1 VKGTGTTNVTRAQA
15 LAGTAMVLAS
25 ARAAFA
31 QSALTPIRVAS
42 SPVAD
47 VVPLLYAQN
56 SGMFQKAGLDVT
68 LTKATSGSAVAAAVA
83 GGAADIGKVST
94 ASIITAHSHGIPLT
108 IVFPDRLHTFG
119 AQAETMLVVAP
130 DSPIKIGRD
139 LNGKT
144 ISVGAIKDSTWIGA
158 RLFIDS
164 NGGDSSTAKFV
175 ELPFA
180 TVGAAIAAGRIDAG
194 VANDP
199 YLKADVRAGKVRAL
213 GDMLAALGSKFLE
226 TEWVAMGDYIAKNR
240 DVVARYRN
248 VIRDAQ
254 IWCNAHV
261 SDAQDLAAAF
271 TGIDRAT
278 LATTRSFYAVDAD
291 PRDVQPYVTACAR
304 YEIIPKTFDAAEL
317 YMR

>member
-1 VKGTGTTNVTRAQA
+1 MNITRLQA
-15 LAGTAMVLAS
+15 LAGTAMVFASGRAAS
-25 ARAAFA
+25 A
-31 QSALTPIRVAS
+31 QSSLTQVRVAS

-47 VVPLLYAQN
+47 VAPLLYAQN
-56 SGMFQKAGLDVT
+56 AGLFAKAGLEIT
-68 LTKATSGSAVAAAVA
+68 LAKANSGSAVAAAVA

-94 ASIITAHSHGIPLT
+94 TPIVTAHAHGIALT

-119 AQAETMLVVAP
+119 ANAETMLVVAP
-130 DSPIKIGRD
+130 DSPIKTAKD

-144 ISVGAIKDSTWIGA
+144 ISVAGIKDSTWIGA
-158 RLFIDS
+158 RLFMDS

-175 ELPFA
+175 ELPFS
-180 TVGAAIAAGRIDAG
+180 TVGAAVVAGRIDAG

-199 YLKADVRAGKVRAL
+199 YLKADVRSGKVRAL
-213 GDMLAALGSKFLE
+213 GDLLASLGSKFLE

-240 DVVARYRN
+240 DTVTRFRQ
-248 VIRDAQ
+248 VIKDAQ
-254 IWCNAHV
+254 VWCNAHV
-261 SDAQDLAAAF
+261 PETQDIAAAF

-291 PRDVQPYVTACAR
+291 PKDVQPYITACAK
-304 YEIIPKTFDAAEL
+304 YEIIPKAFDAAEL

>member
-1 VKGTGTTNVTRAQA
+1 MNVTRSQILAGAA
-15 LAGTAMVLAS
+15 LALAS
-25 ARAAFA
+25 GREAFG
-31 QSALTPIRVAS
+31 QTALTPVRVAS
-42 SPVAD
+42 SPIGD

-56 SGMFQKAGLDVT
+56 AGLFQKAGMDVT
-68 LTKATSGSAVAAAVA
+68 LTKATSGSAVAAALA
-83 GGAADIGKVST
+83 GGAIDIGKVST
-94 ASIITAHSHGIPLT
+94 TPVITAHAHGIPLT

-119 AQAETMLVVAP
+119 AAAETMLVVAP
-130 DSPIKIGRD
+130 DSPIKSGRD

-144 ISVGAIKDSTWIGA
+144 ISVAGIKDSTWIGA

-164 NGGDSSTAKFV
+164 AGGDSSTAKFV

-199 YLKADVRAGKVRAL
+199 YLKADVRSGKVRAL
-213 GDMLAALGSKFLE
+213 GDLLASLSSKFLE
-226 TEWVAMGDYIAKNR
+226 TEWVAMSDYIAKNR
-240 DVVARYRN
+240 ELVSRFRN
-248 VIRDAQ
+248 IIRDAQ

-261 SDAQDLAAAF
+261 SEAQDLAAAF

-278 LATTRSFYAVDAD
+278 LATTRSFFAVDAD
-291 PRDVQPYVTACAR
+291 PRDVQPYVAACAR
-304 YEIIPKTFDAAEL
+304 YEIIPKSFDAAEL

>member
-1 VKGTGTTNVTRAQA
+1 MNLTRSQA
-15 LAGTAMVLAS
+15 LAGTATFLAAGRS
-25 ARAAFA
+25 AFA
-31 QSALTPIRVAS
+31 QTALTPVRVAS

-47 VVPLLYAQN
+47 VVPLLYAQ
-56 SGMFQKAGLDVT
+56 SAGLFQKAGLDVT

-94 ASIITAHSHGIPLT
+94 TSIITAHAHGIPLT

-130 DSPIKIGRD
+130 DSPIKTGRD

-144 ISVGAIKDSTWIGA
+144 ISVAGIKDSTWIGA

-194 VANDP
+194 VDNDP
-199 YLKADVRAGKVRAL
+199 YLKADVRAGKVRGL
-213 GDMLAALGSKFLE
+213 GDLLAALGAKFLE

-240 DVVARYRN
+240 DVVTRYRN
-248 VIRDAQ
+248 VIRAAQ
-254 IWCNAHV
+254 VWCNAHAAE
-261 SDAQDLAAAF
+261 AQDMTAAF
-271 TGIDRAT
+271 TGIDRAV
-278 LATTRSFYAVDAD
+278 LANSRSIFAVDAD

>member
-1 VKGTGTTNVTRAQA
+1 MNVTRSQV
-15 LAGTAMVLAS
+15 LAGTAMALAS
-25 ARAAFA
+25 GRAAFG
-31 QSALTPIRVAS
+31 QTTLTPVRVAS
-42 SPVAD
+42 SPIGD

-56 SGMFQKAGLDVT
+56 AGLFQKAGLDIT
-68 LTKATSGSAVAAAVA
+68 LTKATSGSAVAAALA
-83 GGAADIGKVST
+83 GGAVDIGKVST
-94 ASIITAHSHGIPLT
+94 TPVITAHSHGIPLT

-119 AQAETMLVVAP
+119 AAAETMLVVAP
-130 DSPIKIGRD
+130 DSPIKSGRD

-144 ISVGAIKDSTWIGA
+144 ISVAGIKDSTWIGA

-164 NGGDSSTAKFV
+164 AGGDSSTAKFV

-199 YLKADVRAGKVRAL
+199 YLKADVRSGKVRAL
-213 GDMLAALGSKFLE
+213 GDLLASLSSKFLE

-240 DVVARYRN
+240 DLVTRFRN
-248 VIRDAQ
+248 IIRDAQ

-261 SDAQDLAAAF
+261 SEAQDLAAGF

-278 LATTRSFYAVDAD
+278 LATTRSFFAVDAD
-291 PRDVQPYVTACAR
+291 PRDVQPYIAACAR
-304 YEIIPKTFDAAEL
+304 YEIIPKAFDAAEL

>member
-1 VKGTGTTNVTRAQA
+1 MA
-15 LAGTAMVLAS
+15 LASG
-25 ARAAFA
+25 RAAFG
-31 QSALTPIRVAS
+31 QTTLTPVRVAS
-42 SPVAD
+42 SPIGD

-56 SGMFQKAGLDVT
+56 AGLFQKAGLDIT
-68 LTKATSGSAVAAAVA
+68 LTKATSGSAVAAALA
-83 GGAADIGKVST
+83 GGAVDIGKVST
-94 ASIITAHSHGIPLT
+94 TPVITAHSHGIPLT

-119 AQAETMLVVAP
+119 AAAETMLVVAP
-130 DSPIKIGRD
+130 DSPIKSGRD

-144 ISVGAIKDSTWIGA
+144 ISVAGIKDSTWIGA

-164 NGGDSSTAKFV
+164 AGGDSSTAKFV

-199 YLKADVRAGKVRAL
+199 YLKADVRSGKVRAL
-213 GDMLAALGSKFLE
+213 GDLLASLSSKFLE

-240 DVVARYRN
+240 DLVTRFRN
-248 VIRDAQ
+248 IIRDAQ

-261 SDAQDLAAAF
+261 SEAQDLAAGF

-278 LATTRSFYAVDAD
+278 LATTRSFFAVDAD
-291 PRDVQPYVTACAR
+291 PRDVQPYIAACAR
-304 YEIIPKTFDAAEL
+304 YEIIPKAFDAAEL